1 MFLKYVEIQGFKS
14 FPDKTKLGFDRVLT
28 GIVGPNGSGKSNI
41 SDAVRWVLGEQSSKS
56 LRGGKMED
64 VIFGG
69 TKTRNPMGYAQVSL
83 CLDNRD
89 KRIADVGDEIIVT
102 RRYYRSGDSEY
113 AVNGSPVRLR
123 ELREMFMDTGLGRDG
138 YSIIGQGRISEV
150 VESKNT
156 DRREIFEEAS
166 GIAKYRF
173 RKNEAERKLTQAE
186 DNLSRLRDIAGEL
199 ESRIGPLKEQS
210 EKAKKFLELSEQRRS
225 LEITLYCDTI
235 RRSRDNLL
243 AQDEKIEIAKLDYKT
258 VEGKISQQDDL
269 IEELYE
275 KNRNSNVVIE
285 ESNTEIDERVSR
297 ISALEAQIAVLK
309 NDIMHGER
317 DIRSLED
324 DKGNLSSGDNDLR
337 SQIEAMQKEASE
349 KLIEVEALD
358 KNIEELES
366 ELEQFIEASAK
377 TDADRAELV
386 KTLTDVQQKI
396 TNMRV
401 DIVAAQ
407 SVLSTLQEREE
418 MINSSVPQETERLES
433 EKEERARLNEYLE
446 QLDEAVQSK
455 QNTSNGL
462 LMKLQSRSNKL
473 AEISDKLSEKGD
485 KVSMMRQRIEL
496 LNDLERN
503 NEGFA
508 PPVRKVLTAKE
519 QKEIDGIVGTVGSLL
534 NVKPGL
540 ELAIET
546 ALGAAVQNVVVS
558 NEKTAKEAIA
568 FLKESRSGRAT
579 FLPLDTVTPSGF
591 DHREL
596 LRERGV
602 VGLASELVDYDPQ
615 YKKVV
620 DFLLGRIIVAD
631 DLDYA
636 SLVARKSKY
645 RVRIVTRDGQV
656 INAGG
661 SFTGG
666 YSGKTAGVFSRRGEI
681 EDLEKQIEKIL
692 RETEEDREQK
702 TKLEQEVGDLSS
714 QCEDAQNELVTL
726 REDRMRTE
734 AEISRVNV
742 LVEALEHN
750 LEIASNELKQIGETR
765 ELKNYEISKTESEIK
780 LLQADADRLDQN
792 LSSADPSDSF
802 MNHREDLLRV
812 ISERKL
818 QRTELSKD
826 AERLTSYAED
836 LKLRGS
842 ETLDRLANLDFGIER
857 ITDEIKSKKEDISNR
872 ISQVER
878 LRDEIARLRDKIANA
893 NTARDDNEKEVIRIR
908 NVQNELAL
916 EREKIATEISRLEE
930 RKTALNNDYNN
941 YLNRLWEE
949 YELTIA
955 EALPLCI
962 EFSSITELRQQV
974 TSIRNKVRALGN
986 VNVSAIEEYDEVLSR
1001 YNFLSDQIKDVDDSR
1016 KSLLKLI
1023 EELETEMKQIFTV
1036 SFNEIN
1042 TRFHRTFQELFGGG
1056 SADLYLSDETDIL
1069 GSGIELDVQ
1078 PPGKV
1083 IKNLSAL
1090 SGGEKALVA
1099 IAIYMAILEVNPS
1112 PFCILDEIDSAL
1124 DESNVVRFAQYLKR
1138 IIKDTQIIAIT
1149 HRRGTMEAAEV
1160 LYGVTMQEDGVSK
1173 VLKLGIEEAQLV
1185 IEGERT
1191 K

>member
-83 CLDNRD
+83 CLDNKD
-89 KRIADVGDEIIVT
+89 GRIADVGDEIIVT

-138 YSIIGQGRISEV
+138 YSIIGQGRIAEV

-173 RKNEAERKLTQAE
+173 RKNEAERKLAQAE

-210 EKAKKFLELSEQRRS
+210 EKAKKFLELSEQRRN
-225 LEITLYCDTI
+225 LEITLYCDTV
-235 RRSRDNLL
+235 RRSHDNLL
-243 AQDEKIEIAKLDYKT
+243 AQDEKIEIARLDYKT

-275 KNRNSNVVIE
+275 KNRTSNVVIE
-285 ESNTEIDERVSR
+285 ESNTEIDERVER
-297 ISALEAQIAVLK
+297 ISALESQIAVLK

-324 DKGNLSSGDNDLR
+324 DKGALSTGDNDMR
-337 SQIEAMQKEASE
+337 SQIEALQKEASD

-358 KNIEELES
+358 HNIEELEK
-366 ELEQFIEASAK
+366 ELAQFIEASAK

-396 TNMRV
+396 TDMRV

-407 SVLSTLQEREE
+407 SVLSTLAEREE
-418 MINSSVPQETERLES
+418 MIQSAVPQELERLEE
-433 EKEERARLNEYLE
+433 EKEELGRLNEYLE
-446 QLDEAVQSK
+446 QLDDAIQSK
-455 QNTSNGL
+455 QNSSNGL
-462 LMKLQSRSNKL
+462 LMKMQSRSGKYS
-473 AEISDKLSEKGD
+473 EISDKLTEKD
-485 KVSMMRQRIEL
+485 EKISRMRQRIEL
-496 LNDLERN
+496 LNDLERS
-503 NEGFA
+503 NEGFT

-534 NVKPGL
+534 TVRSGL

-546 ALGAAVQNVVVS
+546 ALGAAVQNIVVS
-558 NEKTAKEAIA
+558 NEKTAKEAIS

-579 FLPLDTVTPSGF
+579 FLPMDTVTPTGF

-596 LRERGV
+596 LSERGV
-602 VGLASELVDYDPQ
+602 VGLASELVEYDPQ
-615 YKKVV
+615 YNKVV
-620 DFLLGRIIVAD
+620 DFLLGRIIVTE

-636 SLVARKSKY
+636 SMVARKSNY
-645 RVRIVTRDGQV
+645 RVRIVTKDGQV

-661 SFTGG
+661 TFTGG
-666 YSGKTAGVFSRRGEI
+666 YSGKSVGVFSRRGEI
-681 EDLEKQIEKIL
+681 EDLEKQIEQIL
-692 RETEEDREQK
+692 NETKDDRAQKESLDKEIEE
-702 TKLEQEVGDLSS
+702 LAS
-714 QCEDAQNELVTL
+714 QNDSILNELSTL
-726 REDRMRTE
+726 REDRIRTE

-750 LEIASNELKQIGETR
+750 QEVASQELQQIAESREAKNHEIGTAEN
-765 ELKNYEISKTESEIK
+765 EIK
-780 LLQADADRLDQN
+780 LLQDDADRLEHS
-792 LSSADPSDSF
+792 LSNADTADGF
-802 MNHREDLLRV
+802 MNHREELLRV

-818 QRTELSKD
+818 DRTELSKD
-826 AERLTSYAED
+826 AERLQDYAED
-836 LKLRGS
+836 LRKRGS
-842 ETLDRLANLDFGIER
+842 ETLDRLANLDTGIER
-857 ITDEIKSKKEDISNR
+857 ITNEIISKKDDINNR
-872 ISQVER
+872 VAQVER
-878 LRDEIARLRDKIANA
+878 LRSEISGFREKITNA
-893 NTARDDNEKEVIRIR
+893 NTSRDENEKEVIRIR
-908 NVQNELAL
+908 NVQNELTL
-916 EREKIATEISRLEE
+916 EREKIASEISRLEE
-930 RKTALNNDYNN
+930 RKTALSNDYNN

-949 YELTIA
+949 YELTVA

-962 EFSSITELRQQV
+962 EFTSITDLRQQV

-986 VNVSAIEEYDEVLSR
+986 VNVAAIEEYEEVLSR
-1001 YNFLSDQIKDVDDSR
+1001 YNFLSDQIRDVDESR
-1016 KSLLKLI
+1016 KSLLRLI
-1023 EELETEMKQIFTV
+1023 EDLETEMKQIFTV

-1124 DESNVVRFAQYLKR
+1124 DESNVLRFAQYLKR
-1138 IIKDTQIIAIT
+1138 IVKDTQIIAIT

-1185 IEGERT
+1185 IEGERSR
-1191 K
+1191 

>member
-41 SDAVRWVLGEQSSKS
+41 SDAVRWVLGEQSTKS

-69 TKTRNPMGYAQVSL
+69 TKTRNPMGYAQVSI
-83 CLDNRD
+83 CLDNKD
-89 KRIADVGDEIIVT
+89 GRIADVGDEIIVT

-150 VESKNT
+150 VESKST

-210 EKAKKFLELSEQRRS
+210 AKAKKFLELSEQRRN

-243 AQDEKIEIAKLDYKT
+243 LQDEKIEIAKLDYKT
-258 VEGKISQQDDL
+258 VEGKISRQDEL
-269 IEELYE
+269 IDELYE
-275 KNRNSNVVIE
+275 KNRTSNVIIE
-285 ESNTEIDERVSR
+285 ESNTSIDERVER

-324 DKGNLSSGDNDLR
+324 DKGDLSSGDTDLR
-337 SQIEAMQKEASE
+337 SQIEALQKEAAD
-349 KLIEVEALD
+349 KFIEVEALD
-358 KNIEELES
+358 RSIEELEKELS
-366 ELEQFIEASAK
+366 EFIESSAR
-377 TDADRAELV
+377 TDAARSEMV
-386 KTLTDVQQKI
+386 KKLTDVQQKI
-396 TNMRV
+396 TDMRV

-407 SVLSTLQEREE
+407 SVLSTLAEREGFIQAGIPAE
-418 MINSSVPQETERLES
+418 KDRLES
-433 EKEERARLNEYLE
+433 ETEERSRLNEYLE
-446 QLDEAVQSK
+446 QLDEDIRIR
-455 QNTSNGL
+455 QNSSNGY
-462 LMKLQSRSNKL
+462 LMKLQARVNKRD
-473 AEISDKLSEKGD
+473 EIAAKLTDKDEKI
-485 KVSMMRQRIEL
+485 SIMRQRIEL
-496 LNDLERN
+496 LNDLEKS

-508 PPVRKVLTAKE
+508 QPVRRILTAKE
-519 QKEIDGIVGTVGSLL
+519 QKEIQGIVGTVGSLL
-534 NVKPGL
+534 TVRPGL
-540 ELAIET
+540 EIAVET

-558 NEKTAKEAIA
+558 DEKAAKEAIS

-579 FLPLDTVTPSGF
+579 FLPLDTVTPSRF
-591 DHREL
+591 EYSDL
-596 LRERGV
+596 LKEKGV
-602 VGLASELVDYDPQ
+602 IGLASDLVEYDQ
-615 YKKVV
+615 RYGKVI
-620 DFLLGRIIVAD
+620 DFLLGRIIIAE

-636 SLVARKSKY
+636 SVIARRSRY
-645 RVRIVTRDGQV
+645 RIRIVTRDGQV

-666 YSGKTAGVFSRRGEI
+666 YSAKSAGVFSRRGEI
-681 EDLEKQIEKIL
+681 EELEKKIESILKESGEDRVLKEELDKEIEELSDQSEKIQAELSEL
-692 RETEEDREQK
+692 RD
-702 TKLEQEVGDLSS
+702 
-714 QCEDAQNELVTL
+714 
-726 REDRMRTE
+726 DRMRTD
-734 AEISRVNV
+734 AEISRISAVI
-742 LVEALEHN
+742 EALEHN
-750 LEIASNELKQIGETR
+750 QEVASGELEQIKQTR
-765 ELKNYEISKTESEIK
+765 EARNHEISRAESEIG
-780 LLQADADRLDQN
+780 LLQADAERLEQN
-792 LSSADPSDSF
+792 LSNVDSADGF
-802 MNHREDLLRV
+802 MKQREELLRV

-818 QRTELSKD
+818 TRTEISKD
-826 AERLTSYAED
+826 AERLTAYADD
-836 LKLRGS
+836 LKKRGS
-842 ETLDRLANLDFGIER
+842 ETIDRLANLDAVIENLSNDIR
-857 ITDEIKSKKEDISNR
+857 SKREDISNR
-872 ISQVER
+872 VSQVDR
-878 LRDEIARLRDKIANA
+878 LRSEIAELREKISDA
-893 NTARDDNEKEVIRIR
+893 NTSRDDNEKEVIRIR
-908 NVQNELAL
+908 NVQNDLTL
-916 EREKIATEISRLEE
+916 DREKIATEISRLEE
-930 RKTALNNDYNN
+930 RKTSLNNDYNN

-962 EFSSITELRQQV
+962 EFTSITELRQQV
-974 TSIRNKVRALGN
+974 TSIRNRVRALGN
-986 VNVSAIEEYDEVLSR
+986 VNVSAIDEYEEVLSR
-1001 YNFLSDQIKDVDDSR
+1001 YTFLSEQINDVDESR

-1023 EELETEMKQIFTV
+1023 EDLETEMKQIFTV

-1056 SADLYLSDETDIL
+1056 TADLYLSDETDIL

-1138 IIKDTQIIAIT
+1138 IVKDTQIIAIT

-1173 VLKLGIEEAQLV
+1173 VLRLGVEEAQLV

>member
-83 CLDNRD
+83 CLDNKD
-89 KRIADVGDEIIVT
+89 GRIADVGDEIIVT

-138 YSIIGQGRISEV
+138 YSIIGQGRIAEV

-173 RKNEAERKLTQAE
+173 RKNEAERKLAQAE

-210 EKAKKFLELSEQRRS
+210 EKAKKFLELSEQRRN

-235 RRSRDNLL
+235 RRSHDNLL
-243 AQDEKIEIAKLDYKT
+243 AQDEKIEIARLDYKT

-275 KNRNSNVVIE
+275 KNRTSNVVIE
-285 ESNTEIDERVSR
+285 ESNTEIDERVER
-297 ISALEAQIAVLK
+297 ISALESQIAVLK

-324 DKGNLSSGDNDLR
+324 DKGALSTGDNDMR
-337 SQIEAMQKEASE
+337 SQIEALQKEASD

-358 KNIEELES
+358 HNIEELEK
-366 ELEQFIEASAK
+366 ELAQFIEASAK

-396 TNMRV
+396 TDMRV

-407 SVLSTLQEREE
+407 SVLSTLAEREE
-418 MINSSVPQETERLES
+418 MIQSAVPQELERLEE
-433 EKEERARLNEYLE
+433 EKEELGRLNEYLE
-446 QLDEAVQSK
+446 QLDDAIQSK
-455 QNTSNGL
+455 QNSSNGL
-462 LMKLQSRSNKL
+462 LMKMQSRSGKYS
-473 AEISDKLSEKGD
+473 EISDKLTEKD
-485 KVSMMRQRIEL
+485 EKISRMRQRIEL
-496 LNDLERN
+496 LNDLERS
-503 NEGFA
+503 NEGFT

-519 QKEIDGIVGTVGSLL
+519 QNEIDGIVGTVGSLL
-534 NVKPGL
+534 TVTPGL

-546 ALGAAVQNVVVS
+546 ALGAAVQNIVVS
-558 NEKTAKEAIA
+558 NERTAKEAIS

-579 FLPLDTVTPSGF
+579 FLPMDTVTPTGF

-596 LRERGV
+596 LSERGV

-615 YKKVV
+615 YNKVV
-620 DFLLGRIIVAD
+620 DFLLGRIIVTE

-636 SLVARKSKY
+636 SMVARKSNY
-645 RVRIVTRDGQV
+645 RVRIVTKDGQV

-666 YSGKTAGVFSRRGEI
+666 YSGKSVGVFSRRGEI
-681 EDLEKQIEKIL
+681 EDLEKQIEQIL
-692 RETEEDREQK
+692 NETKDDRAQKDSLDKEIEE
-702 TKLEQEVGDLSS
+702 LAS
-714 QCEDAQNELVTL
+714 QNDSILNELSTL
-726 REDRMRTE
+726 REDRIRTE

-750 LEIASNELKQIGETR
+750 QEVASQELQQIAESREAKNHDIGTAE
-765 ELKNYEISKTESEIK
+765 NEIK
-780 LLQADADRLDQN
+780 LLQDDANRLEHSLSNADTADG
-792 LSSADPSDSF
+792 F
-802 MNHREDLLRV
+802 MNHREELLRV

-818 QRTELSKD
+818 DRTELSKD
-826 AERLTSYAED
+826 AERLQDYAED
-836 LKLRGS
+836 LRKRGS
-842 ETLDRLANLDFGIER
+842 ETLDRLANLDTGIER
-857 ITDEIKSKKEDISNR
+857 ITNEIISKKDDINNR
-872 ISQVER
+872 VAQVER
-878 LRDEIARLRDKIANA
+878 LRSEISGFREKIANA
-893 NTARDDNEKEVIRIR
+893 NTSRDENEKEVIRIR
-908 NVQNELAL
+908 NVQNELTL
-916 EREKIATEISRLEE
+916 EREKIASEISRLEE
-930 RKTALNNDYNN
+930 RKTALSNDYNN

-949 YELTIA
+949 YELTVA

-962 EFSSITELRQQV
+962 EFTSITDLRQQV

-986 VNVSAIEEYDEVLSR
+986 VNVAAIEEYEEVLSR
-1001 YNFLSDQIKDVDDSR
+1001 YNFLSDQIRDVDESR
-1016 KSLLKLI
+1016 KSLLRLI
-1023 EELETEMKQIFTV
+1023 EDLETEMKQIFTV

-1124 DESNVVRFAQYLKR
+1124 DESNVLRFAQYLKR
-1138 IIKDTQIIAIT
+1138 IVKDTQIIAIT

-1185 IEGERT
+1185 IEGERSR
-1191 K
+1191 

>member
-1 MFLKYVEIQGFKS
+1 
-14 FPDKTKLGFDRVLT
+14 
-28 GIVGPNGSGKSNI
+28 
-41 SDAVRWVLGEQSSKS
+41 
-56 LRGGKMED
+56 
-64 VIFGG
+64 
-69 TKTRNPMGYAQVSL
+69 
-83 CLDNRD
+83 
-89 KRIADVGDEIIVT
+89 
-102 RRYYRSGDSEY
+102 
-113 AVNGSPVRLR
+113 
-123 ELREMFMDTGLGRDG
+123 
-138 YSIIGQGRISEV
+138 
-150 VESKNT
+150 
-156 DRREIFEEAS
+156 
-166 GIAKYRF
+166 
-173 RKNEAERKLTQAE
+173 
-186 DNLSRLRDIAGEL
+186 
-199 ESRIGPLKEQS
+199 
-210 EKAKKFLELSEQRRS
+210 
-225 LEITLYCDTI
+225 
-235 RRSRDNLL
+235 
-243 AQDEKIEIAKLDYKT
+243 
-258 VEGKISQQDDL
+258 
-269 IEELYE
+269 
-275 KNRNSNVVIE
+275 
-285 ESNTEIDERVSR
+285 
-297 ISALEAQIAVLK
+297 
-309 NDIMHGER
+309 
-317 DIRSLED
+317 
-324 DKGNLSSGDNDLR
+324 
-337 SQIEAMQKEASE
+337 
-349 KLIEVEALD
+349 
-358 KNIEELES
+358 
-366 ELEQFIEASAK
+366 
-377 TDADRAELV
+377 
-386 KTLTDVQQKI
+386 
-396 TNMRV
+396 
-401 DIVAAQ
+401 
-407 SVLSTLQEREE
+407 
-418 MINSSVPQETERLES
+418 
-433 EKEERARLNEYLE
+433 
-446 QLDEAVQSK
+446 
-455 QNTSNGL
+455 
-462 LMKLQSRSNKL
+462 
-473 AEISDKLSEKGD
+473 
-485 KVSMMRQRIEL
+485 
-496 LNDLERN
+496 
-503 NEGFA
+503 
-508 PPVRKVLTAKE
+508 
-519 QKEIDGIVGTVGSLL
+519 
-534 NVKPGL
+534 
-540 ELAIET
+540 
-546 ALGAAVQNVVVS
+546 
-558 NEKTAKEAIA
+558 
-568 FLKESRSGRAT
+568 
-579 FLPLDTVTPSGF
+579 
-591 DHREL
+591 
-596 LRERGV
+596 
-602 VGLASELVDYDPQ
+602 
-615 YKKVV
+615 
-620 DFLLGRIIVAD
+620 
-631 DLDYA
+631 
-636 SLVARKSKY
+636 
-645 RVRIVTRDGQV
+645 
-656 INAGG
+656 
-661 SFTGG
+661 
-666 YSGKTAGVFSRRGEI
+666 
-681 EDLEKQIEKIL
+681 
-692 RETEEDREQK
+692 
-702 TKLEQEVGDLSS
+702 
-714 QCEDAQNELVTL
+714 
-726 REDRMRTE
+726 MRTE

-1090 SGGEKALVA
+1090 SAGEKALVA

>member
-83 CLDNRD
+83 CLDNMD
-89 KRIADVGDEIIVT
+89 GRIADVGDEIIVT

-138 YSIIGQGRISEV
+138 YSIIGQGRIAEV

-173 RKNEAERKLTQAE
+173 RKNEAERKLAQAE

-210 EKAKKFLELSEQRRS
+210 TKAKKFLELSEERRN

-235 RRSRDNLL
+235 RRSHDNLL

-258 VEGKISQQDDL
+258 VEGKISEQDEL

-275 KNRNSNVVIE
+275 KNRTSSVVVE
-285 ESNTEIDERVSR
+285 ESNTEIDERVER
-297 ISALEAQIAVLK
+297 ITALEAQIAVLK

-324 DKGNLSSGDNDLR
+324 DKGTLSSGDNDMR
-337 SQIEAMQKEASE
+337 SKIEALQQEASD

-358 KNIEELES
+358 HNIEELEN
-366 ELEQFIEASAK
+366 ELAQFIETSAK

-396 TNMRV
+396 TDMRV

-407 SVLSTLQEREE
+407 SVLSTLAEREE
-418 MINSSVPQETERLES
+418 MIKSTAPQELERLGE
-433 EKEERARLNEYLE
+433 EKEELGRLNEYLE
-446 QLDEAVQSK
+446 QLDEAIQSK
-455 QNTSNGL
+455 QNTSNGI
-462 LMKLQSRSNKL
+462 LMKLQSRSNRRS
-473 AEISDKLSEKGD
+473 EIIDKLSEKD
-485 KVSMMRQRIEL
+485 EKISMMRQRIDV
-496 LNDLERN
+496 LNDLERS
-503 NEGFA
+503 NEGFT

-534 NVKPGL
+534 TVKPGL

-546 ALGAAVQNVVVS
+546 ALGAAVQNIVVS
-558 NEKTAKEAIA
+558 NERTAKEAIS

-579 FLPLDTVTPSGF
+579 FLPLDTVTPAGF
-591 DHREL
+591 EHREL

-602 VGLASELVDYDPQ
+602 IGLAAELMEYDPQ
-615 YKKVV
+615 YNRVV
-620 DFLLGRIIVAD
+620 DFLLGRIIVTE

-636 SLVARKSKY
+636 SMVARKSNY
-645 RVRIVTRDGQV
+645 RVRIVTKDGQV

-666 YSGKTAGVFSRRGEI
+666 YSGKSAGVFSRRGEI
-681 EDLEKQIEKIL
+681 EDLEKKIEKIL
-692 RETEEDREQK
+692 NETKDDRNQKEIFDTEIEELAAQSESILNELSTLKEDRI
-702 TKLEQEVGDLSS
+702 
-714 QCEDAQNELVTL
+714 
-726 REDRMRTE
+726 RTE

-750 LEIASNELKQIGETR
+750 QDVASQELKQIGETR
-765 ELKNYEISKTESEIK
+765 EIKNREIGMAENEIK
-780 LLQADADRLDQN
+780 LLQDDADRLEHS
-792 LSSADPSDSF
+792 LSNADTSDGF
-802 MNHREDLLRV
+802 MKHREELLRV

-818 QRTELSKD
+818 GRTELSKD
-826 AERLTSYAED
+826 AERIQDFAED
-836 LKLRGS
+836 LKQRGS

-857 ITDEIKSKKEDISNR
+857 ITNEILSKKDDINNR
-872 ISQVER
+872 AVQVER
-878 LRDEIARLRDKIANA
+878 LRNEIAGFREKIANA
-893 NTARDDNEKEVIRIR
+893 NTSRDDNEKEVMRIR
-908 NVQNELAL
+908 GVQNELTL
-916 EREKIATEISRLEE
+916 EREKIASEISRLEE
-930 RKTALNNDYNN
+930 RKAALNNDYNN

-949 YELTIA
+949 YELTVA

-962 EFSSITELRQQV
+962 EFSSITDLRQQV

-986 VNVSAIEEYDEVLSR
+986 VNVAAIEEYEEVLSR
-1001 YNFLSDQIKDVDDSR
+1001 YNFLSDQIKDVDESR

-1023 EELETEMKQIFTV
+1023 EDLETEMKQIFTV

-1124 DESNVVRFAQYLKR
+1124 DESNVLRFAQYLKR
-1138 IIKDTQIIAIT
+1138 IVKDTQIIAIT

-1191 K
+1191 R

>member
-83 CLDNRD
+83 CLDNKD
-89 KRIADVGDEIIVT
+89 GRIADVGDEIIVT

-138 YSIIGQGRISEV
+138 YSIIGQGRIAEV

-173 RKNEAERKLTQAE
+173 RKNEAERKLAQAE

-210 EKAKKFLELSEQRRS
+210 EKAKKFLELSEQRRN
-225 LEITLYCDTI
+225 LEITLYCDTV
-235 RRSRDNLL
+235 RRSHDNLL
-243 AQDEKIEIAKLDYKT
+243 AQDEKIEIARLDYKT

-275 KNRNSNVVIE
+275 KNRTSNVVIE
-285 ESNTEIDERVSR
+285 ESNTEIDERVER
-297 ISALEAQIAVLK
+297 ISALESQIAVLK

-324 DKGNLSSGDNDLR
+324 DKGALSTGDNDMR
-337 SQIEAMQKEASE
+337 SQIEALQKEASD

-358 KNIEELES
+358 HNIEELEK
-366 ELEQFIEASAK
+366 ELAQFIEASAK

-396 TNMRV
+396 TDMRV

-407 SVLSTLQEREE
+407 SVLSTLAEREE
-418 MINSSVPQETERLES
+418 MIQSAVPQELERLEE
-433 EKEERARLNEYLE
+433 EKEELGRLNEYLE
-446 QLDEAVQSK
+446 QLDDAIQSK
-455 QNTSNGL
+455 QNSSNGL
-462 LMKLQSRSNKL
+462 LMKMQSRSGKYS
-473 AEISDKLSEKGD
+473 EISDKLTEKD
-485 KVSMMRQRIEL
+485 EKISRMRQRIEL
-496 LNDLERN
+496 LNDLERS
-503 NEGFA
+503 NEGFT

-534 NVKPGL
+534 TVRSGL

-546 ALGAAVQNVVVS
+546 ALGAAVQNIVVS
-558 NEKTAKEAIA
+558 NEKTAKEAIS

-579 FLPLDTVTPSGF
+579 FLPMDTVTPTGF

-596 LRERGV
+596 LSERGV
-602 VGLASELVDYDPQ
+602 VGLASELVEYDPQ
-615 YKKVV
+615 YNKVV
-620 DFLLGRIIVAD
+620 DFLLGRIIVTE

-636 SLVARKSKY
+636 SMVARKSNY
-645 RVRIVTRDGQV
+645 RVRIVTKDGQV

-666 YSGKTAGVFSRRGEI
+666 YSGKSVGVFSRRGEI
-681 EDLEKQIEKIL
+681 EDLEKQIEQIL
-692 RETEEDREQK
+692 NETKDDRAQKESLDKEIEE
-702 TKLEQEVGDLSS
+702 LAS
-714 QCEDAQNELVTL
+714 QNDSILNELSTL
-726 REDRMRTE
+726 REDRIRTE

-750 LEIASNELKQIGETR
+750 QEVASQELQQIAESREAKNHEIGTAEN
-765 ELKNYEISKTESEIK
+765 EIK
-780 LLQADADRLDQN
+780 LLQDDADRLEHS
-792 LSSADPSDSF
+792 LSNADTADGF
-802 MNHREDLLRV
+802 MNHREELLRV

-818 QRTELSKD
+818 DRTELSKD
-826 AERLTSYAED
+826 AERLQDYAED
-836 LKLRGS
+836 LRKRGS
-842 ETLDRLANLDFGIER
+842 ETLDRLANLDTGIER
-857 ITDEIKSKKEDISNR
+857 ITNEIISKKDDINNR
-872 ISQVER
+872 VAQVER
-878 LRDEIARLRDKIANA
+878 LRSEISGFREKITNA
-893 NTARDDNEKEVIRIR
+893 NTSRDENEKEVIRIR
-908 NVQNELAL
+908 NVQNELTL
-916 EREKIATEISRLEE
+916 EREKIASEISRLEE
-930 RKTALNNDYNN
+930 RKTALSNDYNN

-949 YELTIA
+949 YELTVA

-962 EFSSITELRQQV
+962 EFTSITDLRQQV

-986 VNVSAIEEYDEVLSR
+986 VNVAAIEEYEEVLSR
-1001 YNFLSDQIKDVDDSR
+1001 YNFLSDQIRDVDESR
-1016 KSLLKLI
+1016 KSLLRLI
-1023 EELETEMKQIFTV
+1023 EDLETEMKQIFTV

-1124 DESNVVRFAQYLKR
+1124 DESNVLRFAQYLKR
-1138 IIKDTQIIAIT
+1138 IVKDTQIIAIT

-1185 IEGERT
+1185 IEGERSR
-1191 K
+1191 